1 MKNSKDFEH
10 EKAVLKKKQEII
22 FAENKIEVLKN
33 IIKQVDVEIEE
44 LEYNYI
50 YK

>member
-10 EKAVLKKKQEII
+10 EKAILKKEQEII

-33 IIKQVDVEIEE
+33 IIKQTKIELEE
-44 LEYNYI
+44 LEYNYL